1 MEKILYLMR
10 HGQTLFNLKGRI
22 QGSSDSPLTDLGV
35 QQAQAAGH
43 YFTQHQIKFDSAVS
57 STQERASD
65 TLEHAI
71 PGQPYTR
78 LKGLKEWSFGLFEGE
93 SIQLLRKIKQPGVLY
108 GDYVIPFGGEAR
120 QAVQTRM
127 IETLTQVMEHDSQGC
142 TLAVSHGSTIGVFL
156 DYWVEREQF
165 FEAGNCHILKFS
177 YKDGAFKF
185 IEVINP
191 INDN

>member
-78 LKGLKEWSFGLFEGE
+78 LKGLKNGHLVYLKGRVFNYYAKLNSQVYYMEIMLYRLVVR
-93 SIQLLRKIKQPGVLY
+93 QDKQYRRV
-108 GDYVIPFGGEAR
+108 
-120 QAVQTRM
+120 
-127 IETLTQVMEHDSQGC
+127 
-142 TLAVSHGSTIGVFL
+142 
-156 DYWVEREQF
+156 
-165 FEAGNCHILKFS
+165 
-177 YKDGAFKF
+177 
-185 IEVINP
+185 
-191 INDN
+191 